1 MLLKWNKKYQISV
14 ELGFVCRHWSSIFQ
28 DYSDLVLKD
37 FVGISEGVKN
47 STWASGLSWLL
58 QRQ

>member
-14 ELGFVCRHWSSIFQ
+14 ELGFGCRQWSCIFQ

-37 FVGISEGVKN
+37 FVGISEGVKGGADKN
-47 STWASGLSWLL
+47 EAEKNE
-58 QRQ
+58 